1 MGCSAFSC
9 RLGLGSRN
17 RSLVASNQGLA
28 GVLSG
33 VTKVAEA
40 MEIDPARIY
49 YQRTEYEQGC
59 PVRRYYIASAFM
71 RAAIDADW
79 SSPHDLEERDDDDEG
94 R

>member
-1 MGCSAFSC
+1 
-9 RLGLGSRN
+9 
-17 RSLVASNQGLA
+17 
-28 GVLSG
+28 
-33 VTKVAEA
+33 